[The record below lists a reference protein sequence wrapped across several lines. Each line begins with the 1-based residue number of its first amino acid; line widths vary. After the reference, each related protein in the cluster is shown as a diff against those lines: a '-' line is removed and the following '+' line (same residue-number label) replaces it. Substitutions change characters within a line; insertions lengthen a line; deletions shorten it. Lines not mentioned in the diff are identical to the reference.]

1 MAFDTTGLSGW
12 PDPDTIETAAA
23 AVAESGRKLSGGV
36 EECEA
41 QWRRLYPSFSTGD
54 GGAQNKIETLFDT
67 VKAHGSAVE
76 GAASLVE
83 SALDGF
89 AADVRAA
96 QALRDAAF
104 LRIAEHTRL
113 ADAGEPAE
121 AGTYSTAAV
130 QEFVNGVS
138 AHLVQAAEECAGKLE
153 GIDADAIA
161 DIGWLPELSPSDG
174 TTALAWAE
182 FTSLDYTY
190 TVRTNVEI
198 PVWDYSVTAPSA
210 DWVVDPDGNVTRAPF
225 VSSREQVGSRFEI
238 QDVAHHGT
246 RRDWVGLKTP
256 VNPWAYEHI
265 DRYRNHVIRNPGSYN
280 MDVPRFWDLRGR
292 LDDFENGMANGSS
305 AGRVLRVAGPVA
317 SLATLGLTYKSEYDD
332 ALEELAT
339 ENPGWSQDQLEDR
352 AREESAVKGT
362 TQAAMDVGAGAAGA
376 MVGTM
381 IGGPVGTVVGFGV
394 GILASWVIKESG
406 LGDAVKD
413 GAQDLW
419 DGASDAAGDAGDAIS
434 DAWNSVF
441 G

>member
-12 PDPDTIETAAA
+12 PNPDTIETAAA
-23 AVAESGRKLSGGV
+23 AVAESGRKLGGGV

-121 AGTYSTAAV
+121 AGMYSTAAV

-138 AHLVQAAEECAGKLE
+138 AHLVRAAEECAGKLE
-153 GIDADAIA
+153 GIDADAIS

-174 TTALAWAE
+174 TTVLAWAE
-182 FTSLDYTY
+182 FTSVDYTY
-190 TVRTNVEI
+190 SVRTNVEI

-210 DWVVDPDGNVTRAPF
+210 DWIVDADGNITRAPF
-225 VSSREQVGSRFEI
+225 VSSRERVGTRFEI

-246 RRDWVGLKTP
+246 RREWLGVKTP
-256 VNPWAYEHI
+256 VNPWAY
-265 DRYRNHVIRNPGSYN
+265 DKLDWYQRRVDANPRSYTTGG
-280 MDVPRFWDLRGR
+280 PRFWDVQGR
-292 LDDFENGMANGSS
+292 LNDFENGMANGSS
-305 AGRVLRVAGPVA
+305 AGRVLRVAGPIATV
-317 SLATLGLTYKSEYDD
+317 ATLGLTYKSEYDG

-339 ENPGWSQDQLEDR
+339 EHPQWSQDQLEDR
-352 AREESAVKGT
+352 AREEAAVKGT

-381 IGGPVGTVVGFGV
+381 IGGPVGTVIGFGV
-394 GILASWVIKESG
+394 GIGVSWLVNESG